1 MTYGALLHA
10 FFADDKLKIALA
22 MIFVDFVLGVV
33 AAVKLGNFRLAY
45 VSDLLRNDVLFKLVP
60 WFVVYAG
67 AVVAGQ
73 QTILIPGVTI
83 GTVAGSLY
91 GLLVAAIGA
100 SIIGS
105 LNELRLP
112 AGGKQTLATAFAAP
126 ENASPP
132 KD

>member
-1 MTYGALLHA
+1 MTFGTLLHA

-33 AAVKLGNFRLAY
+33 AAVKLGNFRLSY

-60 WFVVYAG
+60 WFVLYAG
-67 AVVAGQ
+67 AIVAGQ
-73 QTILIPGVTI
+73 QSILIGGVTM
-83 GTVAGSLY
+83 GTVAGSVY
-91 GLLVAAIGA
+91 ALLVAAIGS
-100 SIIGS
+100 SILVS
-105 LNELRLP
+105 LNELRL
-112 AGGKQTLATAFAAP
+112 AGGGTQTLATALTAP